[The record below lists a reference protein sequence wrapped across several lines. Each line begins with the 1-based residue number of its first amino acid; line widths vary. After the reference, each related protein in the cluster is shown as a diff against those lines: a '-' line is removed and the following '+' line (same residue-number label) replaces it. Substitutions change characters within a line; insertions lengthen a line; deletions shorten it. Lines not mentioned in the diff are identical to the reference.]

1 VIPVVKKIKV
11 KAMLKVEQ
19 DPQGKGDRLISTVAI
34 KKGEVFHHIVEYT
47 RTETATYT
55 SIQTD
60 LGTHIEE
67 YYVSYLN
74 HSCDPTVILDMEALV
89 FRAAR
94 DIAAGE
100 ELNFFY
106 PSNEWEMAQ
115 PFACQCG
122 AINCLGH
129 IAGAKD
135 ISLSQLSQYHVSRH
149 IVEMAI
155 GVLTQHSDQSE
166 VEELV
171 AA

>member
-1 VIPVVKKIKV
+1 
-11 KAMLKVEQ
+11 MLKVEQ
-19 DPQGKGDRLISTVAI
+19 DPQGKGQRLISTVAI
-34 KKGEVFHHIVEYT
+34 PKGEVFHQIKEYT

-106 PSNEWEMAQ
+106 PSNEWDMAE

-122 AINCLGH
+122 AVNCLGE
-129 IAGAKD
+129 IAGAKHV
-135 ISLSQLSQYHVSRH
+135 SLNTLSGYYVSRH
-149 IVEMAI
+149 IVEMAV
-155 GVLTQHSDQSE
+155 GVMTQNSFE
-166 VEELV
+166 AAAEELV
-171 AA
+171 AV